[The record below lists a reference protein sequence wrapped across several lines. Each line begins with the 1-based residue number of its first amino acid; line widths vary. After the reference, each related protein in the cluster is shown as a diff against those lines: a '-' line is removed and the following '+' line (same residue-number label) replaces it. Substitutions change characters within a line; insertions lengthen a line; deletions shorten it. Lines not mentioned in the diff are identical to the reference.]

1 MSDEIL
7 FENEK
12 FNIST
17 LNYYDDDGDIVDIVD
32 GGNVSKRRNNDKM
45 YGMDHGRR
53 GLALLFNHFR
63 FERHLDL
70 VDRAG
75 TEVDKEIM
83 KSTFSTL
90 GFDVQV

>member
-17 LNYYDDDGDIVDIVD
+17 LNFYDDDDIVD
-32 GGNVSKRRNNDKM
+32 GGNVSKRRNSDKM

-53 GLALLFNHFR
+53 GLALVFNHFR

-70 VDRAG
+70 VDRSG
-75 TEVDKEIM
+75 TEVDKEIL